1 MSVDEVYM
9 DVPAVRGMAKSFG
22 NISTIL
28 QAVVKALEALIMTLK
43 TTAFIGLVG
52 GQSLICFLEMI
63 KPHIEQIAEKCTEL
77 NSDLDASVDAYERGD
92 QLGATRF
99 Y

>member
-1 MSVDEVYM
+1 MDQVYM

-22 NISTIL
+22 TISEVL
-28 QAVVKALEALIMTLK
+28 QNVVKVLEMLIMTLK

-52 GQSLICFLEMI
+52 GAAVAQFLEMI
-63 KPHIEQIAEKCTEL
+63 KPHIENLAEKCEEI
-77 NSDLDASVDAYERGD
+77 SGDLDKSVDAYERGD
-92 QLGATRF
+92 ALGATRF